1 MSTDTNKTLVHCIF
15 EELINQEN
23 KAVLEQTLAPDVLVH
38 DPFIG
43 TVQGI
48 DAYRQLLGLFD
59 AAFPGHR
66 VTVEAV
72 IAEGDKVAVLHT
84 HYATHNGP
92 FMGLPPTGKPIVVN
106 GLELFRLQDGKIV
119 EFWRK
124 DDDVS
129 LLRQLGLLPVLEV
142 SGA

>member
-1 MSTDTNKTLVHCIF
+1 MSTEANKVLVRRIF

-23 KAVLEQTLAPDVLVH
+23 KAVIDEAFAPDVTIH
-38 DPFIG
+38 DPFSG
-43 TVQGI
+43 TTHGRE
-48 DAYRQLLGLFD
+48 AFRQLLGMFD

-66 VTVEAV
+66 VAVEEL

-92 FMGLPPTGKPIVVN
+92 FMGLPPTGKQIVVN
-106 GLELFRLQDGKIV
+106 GLELFRLQDGKIA

-129 LLRQLGLLPVLEV
+129 MLAQLGLLPMSEPSNV
-142 SGA
+142 